1 MFQQFPIFKQLEIM
15 DCGPTCLKMVAAY
28 YKKSISIK
36 TLREYSSF
44 ARNGVSLLGISQ
56 AAEKLGFQTTGYK
69 LTYEQLSTDAQ
80 LPCIVH
86 FNQNHFVVVT
96 PNINNKTITVA
107 DPAAGLI
114 KYTKHDFLKSWL
126 TTNTTEGDN
135 AGIAL
140 LLKPTKEF
148 YKLENEKETKVGF
161 KSIAKYLFE
170 HKQYFTQIVISL
182 LLGSLLQLLFPF
194 LTQSIVDTGINTHN
208 INYITI
214 VLIAQLT
221 LYISKTIIEFVRSRL
236 LLYIST
242 RINISILSD
251 FWIKLMKLPLSY
263 FDTKQVGDTLQRI
276 GDHKRIEQFLTY
288 SSISTL
294 FSIINIFIF
303 SIVLLIYSTQIFFIF
318 LVGSI
323 LYFLWIRIFLKFR
336 RNLDVQRFNLAA
348 KENSATMQL
357 IYGMQEIKINNS
369 EQLKRWKWEDL
380 QSKLF
385 NLNFKSLSISQYQQ
399 AGALFINEG
408 KNIIITFLVATA
420 VINGQLTLGAMLA
433 IQYIVGQLNSP
444 IEQLIQFVQ
453 QAQDAKISLERL
465 NEIHQLDDEDKNQ
478 NIVNNLTLQH
488 NNITISNL
496 SFTYPGAGNEPVL
509 DDINIEVPQNKTTAI
524 VGMSGSGKTTL
535 LKLLQQFYN
544 TYTGDI
550 NIGATALKNIN
561 PTQWR
566 SLYGCVMQD
575 GYIFSDT
582 IENNIAVG
590 DEAPNHEQLV
600 NACKVANILHF
611 VNSLPLGFNTIIGA
625 EGNGISQGQK
635 QRILIARAVYKNP
648 QFVFFDEATNALD
661 ANNEK
666 AIMENLQTFF
676 NGRTVIVVAHR
687 LSTVKNADNIIVLH
701 EGTIVEQG
709 THTELTKQQG
719 YYYDLVKNQLELGN

>member
-1 MFQQFPIFKQLEIM
+1 M
-15 DCGPTCLKMVAAY
+15 DCGYTCLKMVAAY

-575 GYIFSDT
+575 GYILAILLKIILQLET
-582 IENNIAVG
+582 KH
-590 DEAPNHEQLV
+590 NHEQLV

-687 LSTVKNADNIIVLH
+687 LSTVKNADNIVLH

-709 THTELTKQQG
+709 THIELTKQQG

>member
-1 MFQQFPIFKQLEIM
+1 
-15 DCGPTCLKMVAAY
+15 
-28 YKKSISIK
+28 
-36 TLREYSSF
+36 
-44 ARNGVSLLGISQ
+44 
-56 AAEKLGFQTTGYK
+56 
-69 LTYEQLSTDAQ
+69 
-80 LPCIVH
+80 
-86 FNQNHFVVVT
+86 
-96 PNINNKTITVA
+96 
-107 DPAAGLI
+107 
-114 KYTKHDFLKSWL
+114 
-126 TTNTTEGDN
+126 
-135 AGIAL
+135 
-140 LLKPTKEF
+140 
-148 YKLENEKETKVGF
+148 
-161 KSIAKYLFE
+161 
-170 HKQYFTQIVISL
+170 
-182 LLGSLLQLLFPF
+182 
-194 LTQSIVDTGINTHN
+194 
-208 INYITI
+208 
-214 VLIAQLT
+214 
-221 LYISKTIIEFVRSRL
+221 
-236 LLYIST
+236 
-242 RINISILSD
+242 
-251 FWIKLMKLPLSY
+251 
-263 FDTKQVGDTLQRI
+263 
-276 GDHKRIEQFLTY
+276 
-288 SSISTL
+288 
-294 FSIINIFIF
+294 
-303 SIVLLIYSTQIFFIF
+303 
-318 LVGSI
+318 
-323 LYFLWIRIFLKFR
+323 
-336 RNLDVQRFNLAA
+336 VQRFNLAA

-433 IQYIVGQLNSP
+433 IQYIVGQLSSP
-444 IEQLIQFVQ
+444 VEQLIQFVQ

-465 NEIHQLDDEDKNQ
+465 NEIHQLDDEDKNI
-478 NIVNNLTLQH
+478 NPLSNLHFQE
-488 NNITISNL
+488 NNITIYNL

-509 DDINIEVPQNKTTAI
+509 DDINLTIPQNKTTAI

-544 TYTGDI
+544 TYTGEI
-550 NIGATALKNIN
+550 KIAETSLNNIA
-561 PTQWR
+561 PHQWR

-590 DEAPNHEQLV
+590 DDSPNHEQLI

-611 VNSLPLGFNTIIGA
+611 VNGLPLGFNTIIGA

-635 QRILIARAVYKNP
+635 QRLLIARAVYKNP

-676 NGRTVIVVAHR
+676 SGRTVVVVAHR
-687 LSTVKNADNIIVLH
+687 LSTVKNADNIVVLH

-709 THTELTKQQG
+709 THIELSKKQG